1 MESSRTTHPLHISGV
16 NEVYAGVVSN
26 PSEEVAGGRELDSV
40 YPATV
45 RVEFCQQGPKLA
57 QSGLVECYSRKVI
70 RFHVCMESEIW
81 NSSRIN
87 ESGCLLNWIH
97 WFHFDTNFSISKR
110 NKFSLGHPQRSL
122 WFISHFFK
130 RSREDPALEVAGSY
144 SYEMIARMPV
154 YWQDCRAYRLLYVL
168 AYPPTWQKRFYS

>member
-70 RFHVCMESEIW
+70 RFHVCMESEI
-81 NSSRIN
+81 
-87 ESGCLLNWIH
+87 
-97 WFHFDTNFSISKR
+97 
-110 NKFSLGHPQRSL
+110 
-122 WFISHFFK
+122 
-130 RSREDPALEVAGSY
+130 
-144 SYEMIARMPV
+144 
-154 YWQDCRAYRLLYVL
+154 
-168 AYPPTWQKRFYS
+168 